1 MIKQKMATPFYLI
14 TLGLVTASGAELRN
28 FLKEN
33 GLSSL
38 LALDLVSSADFL
50 EEAEPSSALE
60 GGTSKMSP
68 FTLAE
73 AAGTGT
79 SLLRVGG
86 GGGRGA
92 FEAAPTGGGTEGEMR
107 SMDGKGT

>member
-1 MIKQKMATPFYLI
+1 MATPFYLI

-60 GGTSKMSP
+60 GGTSKMSS

-73 AAGTGT
+73 AAGMGT

-86 GGGRGA
+86 GGGA